1 MVIGGAVVGG
11 KFWGTAPDLSTV
23 ERALDGPDTVGQGRL
38 LPSTSVDEFA
48 EPLARWMGVT
58 DSTQHKSVLPNY
70 AAFSGREP
78 PKIFG

>member
-1 MVIGGAVVGG
+1 
-11 KFWGTAPDLSTV
+11 
-23 ERALDGPDTVGQGRL
+23 L

-48 EPLARWMGVT
+48 AVLAKWMGVT
-58 DSTQHKSVLPNY
+58 DPTQLKSVLPNY